1 MLFTNEARMSLEHFC
16 WLLAIGYEARLTG
29 QGSQN
34 GLDVP
39 KPRVTTL
46 LFTGFSGGFTWSR
59 GYEYGYSVG
68 KWGCRFRM
76 NCPGCP
82 HRTPWELSPSGSQL
96 CMDIQ
101 VGQTFLGPLYGTIL
115 KTVGHPTHWALVSS
129 RTTTARP
136 WTHIPLSQ
144 WNFSFLTWLTQP
156 FLT

>member
-1 MLFTNEARMSLEHFC
+1 MLFRS
-16 WLLAIGYEARLTG
+16 G

-82 HRTPWELSPSGSQL
+82 RRTPWELSPSGSQL

-115 KTVGHPTHWALVSS
+115 KTAGHPTHWALADSMGMSWSMLRELVMD
-129 RTTTARP
+129 REA
-136 WTHIPLSQ
+136 WCAAIMGSQ
-144 WNFSFLTWLTQP
+144 RVGHD
-156 FLT
+156 

>member
-82 HRTPWELSPSGSQL
+82 RRTPWELSPSGSQL

-101 VGQTFLGPLYGTIL
+101 VGQTFLGLSMARYSRPRDTRP
-115 KTVGHPTHWALVSS
+115 TGHWCHLEPRLHVPGHTY
-129 RTTTARP
+129 
-136 WTHIPLSQ
+136 LSL
-144 WNFSFLTWLTQP
+144 NGISLFSP
-156 FLT
+156 G